1 MKLDILLVDLALIA
15 LVFIPYFAFIIIS
28 RRENKKLKEIF
39 FEEAFKHQLK
49 PEDLD
54 RWNNNLI
61 GLDRSR
67 SIILFVQKRK
77 LGIFKEIIDLKEVS
91 SCEILQEIST
101 VKTGKRTENILQRI
115 NLQFSFRNNSFREV
129 TLFNYNETYVQE
141 FEMIHAEKWKTR
153 INALLSFQPTI
164 NSAA

>member
-1 MKLDILLVDLALIA
+1 MKLDILLVDFALIA

-91 SCEILQEIST
+91 SCEILQEINT

-129 TLFNYNETYVQE
+129 TLFNYNETYVQD

>member
-39 FEEAFKHQLK
+39 FEEAYKHQLQ
-49 PEDLD
+49 PEELD

-129 TLFNYNETYVQE
+129 TLFNYNETYVQD